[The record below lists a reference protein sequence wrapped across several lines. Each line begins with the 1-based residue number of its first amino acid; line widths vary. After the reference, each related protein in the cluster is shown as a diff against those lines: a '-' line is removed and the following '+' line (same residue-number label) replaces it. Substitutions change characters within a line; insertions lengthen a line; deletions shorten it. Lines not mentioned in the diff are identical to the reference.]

1 MLEDGYT
8 SISHTLASSH
18 FMLTK
23 RGSATEETFKLRRA
37 DETLVGDIMLVSC
50 GTDGGSTSQGTIIAK
65 QSCTVSQAEL
75 I

>member
-37 DETLVGDIMLVSC
+37 DETLVGDVVLVSFDK
-50 GTDGGSTSQGTIIAK
+50 DGASSSQGTIIAN
-65 QSCTVSQAEL
+65 QSCTVPLGEL